1 MANNHDRRG
10 MRAVSAHKHTARP
23 GWLTLAFSFCY
34 TALWLMSSDAGA
46 ADWRVTPHLNL
57 RETYTDNVTL
67 APKGQEQSELV
78 TQINPGVSVSKTGN
92 RLKVNATYTLQ
103 TLTYLRDSHRNNTN
117 HQLSAY
123 ANAEWVKDFFYTD
136 ASASISQQNISLL
149 GVQSFDNVNVTGNRA
164 DVRTYQISPYIRSRL
179 GNFAN
184 YLVRYTHNAAS
195 TSAAGISDSQSD
207 RVNAELSS
215 ARAFYKLGWTLAYSK
230 EYINNTNFQDY
241 QREKFS
247 GELRYLLSRKLGL
260 VGAYGY
266 ENNSYLSIGPNK
278 PEGSFWNAGFAWT
291 PSIRTKLEARF
302 GRRYFGDTYLLDYS
316 QRSRRTAWNVSY
328 NEDITTTQSQF
339 FIPVAI
345 DTASL
350 LDSQF
355 SSAIPDPVIR
365 AQFIE
370 DFIVQNGLPRTVAG
384 SLNFLTNQAF
394 LQKRLQ
400 AAVSLNGVRNTM
412 VFSLFNVTRT
422 SQTAGVP
429 SGTPGSD
436 DFLLSDDVKQY
447 GASAFWNLRLTPL
460 TSSNLGVSYSR
471 SEFENTGRQDD
482 LTSVRLG
489 VHKQLAKKMNGSA
502 DLRHIESTSNQAG
515 NDYKENAVTVSLDM
529 RF

>member
-1 MANNHDRRG
+1 MA
-10 MRAVSAHKHTARP
+10 P
-23 GWLTLAFSFCY
+23 
-34 TALWLMSSDAGA
+34 DAGA

-92 RLKVNATYTLQ
+92 RLRVNAAYTLQ
-103 TLTYLRDSHRNNTN
+103 TLSYLRDSSRNNTN
-117 HQLSAY
+117 HQLSAN
-123 ANAEWVKDFFYTD
+123 ANAEWVKDFFFTD

-149 GVQSFDNVNVTGNRA
+149 GVQSPDNVNVTGNRA

-215 ARAFYKLGWTLAYSK
+215 ARAFYKLGWRLLYSK

-241 QREKFS
+241 QTEKFS
-247 GELRYLLSRKLGL
+247 GELRYLLSRKLSL
-260 VGAYGY
+260 VGSYGY
-266 ENNSYLSIGPNK
+266 ENYTYLTLGPN

-291 PSIRTKLEARF
+291 PSIRTRLEARF

-316 QRSRRTAWNVSY
+316 QRSRRTVWNVSY
-328 NEDITTTQSQF
+328 SEDITTTHSQF

-355 SSAIPDPVIR
+355 SSAIPDPIIR

-370 DFIVQNGLPRTVAG
+370 DFIVQNGLPRTTVG
-384 SLNFLTNQAF
+384 SLNFFTNQAF

-412 VFSLFNVTRT
+412 VFSLFSSTRNAQQIA
-422 SQTAGVP
+422 SSP
-429 SGTPGSD
+429 LPGD
-436 DFLLSDDVKQY
+436 NDFLLSDNVKQY
-447 GASAFWNLRLTPL
+447 GAGAFWNSRLTPR

-471 SEFENTGRQDD
+471 NEFKNTGRQDD
-482 LTSVRLG
+482 LTTVRLG

-502 DLRHIESTSNQAG
+502 DLRHIERTSNEAG
-515 NDYKENAVTVSLDM
+515 NDYKENAITVSLDM
-529 RF
+529 AF